1 MRIYLGNKMV
11 GKDALNSGW
20 FDAAAA
26 KLRVLGNE
34 VFNPAEHDRN
44 MGFEPKDFKGRTFE
58 ELAASG
64 FDRRAALLADWTWIG
79 HNSEGMVA
87 GPDWMNS
94 PGTLSEIVCHQA
106 LFLPVWEY
114 DVFLEHHD
122 DPGLPAWKLPPIMEL
137 GGSKPQSFVFQEEA
151 LGQGEF

>member
-1 MRIYLGNKMV
+1 MRLYLGNKMV
-11 GKDALNSGW
+11 GKDGLNSGW

-26 KLRVLGNE
+26 ELRALGHE

-44 MGFEPKDFKGRTFE
+44 MGFEPKDFKGRTFDD
-58 ELAASG
+58 LAASG

-114 DVFLEHHD
+114 AVFMNFDGMPVPLLD
-122 DPGLPAWKLPPIMEL
+122 MALPPIMEL
-137 GGSKPQSFVFQEEA
+137 SGSKPHFS
-151 LGQGEF
+151 QGVGWL

>member
-1 MRIYLGNKMV
+1 MV
-11 GKDALNSGW
+11 GKDGLNSGW

-26 KLRVLGNE
+26 KLRSMGHE
-34 VFNPAEHDRN
+34 VFSPADHDRK
-44 MGFEPKDFKGRTFE
+44 MGFEPKDFKGRTFDD
-58 ELAASG
+58 LAASG

-114 DVFLEHHD
+114 DAFVNFYGD
-122 DPGLPAWKLPPIMEL
+122 DEPLKAMILPPIMEL
-137 GGSKPQSFVFQEEA
+137 GGSKPHFS
-151 LGQGEF
+151 QGVGWI